1 MPANTVSPKD
11 TSADRSMTGT
21 PPVGP
26 TLPTPQAPPTPQTGP
41 IAPGAHQESE
51 HAGIARSGATP
62 ALHPSPERGTVLITG
77 ATGYVGG
84 RLAPLLLERG
94 WKVRALA
101 RNPAKLTGRPW
112 AAHPG
117 CDIVRGDMLDEPS
130 LREALRGCDAAFYL
144 VHSMNP
150 AVAAFADADRKAA
163 YCMVRALQA
172 LRGTQDALPRVI
184 YLSGLLP
191 PETDTDGHGA
201 SRVSEHLRSRAE
213 VGEILA
219 LADAP
224 LTVLRAAQIIGSGSA
239 SFEIIRYL
247 ADRLPVMI
255 TPRWVHMQCQP
266 IAISNVL
273 EYLAGCLDH
282 PETAGQAYDI
292 GGPDV
297 LSYRELFDIYAR
309 QAGLRRRLI
318 IPVPFLTPELSAH
331 WLHLVTPVPVALARP
346 LIHGLRQRVVCGETR
361 IRDIIPQDLLPCDES
376 IRRALDR
383 LRTHAVPTRWTDA
396 GSPAV
401 PEWVVCGDAD
411 YAGGHLLGEGWGVR
425 LAATPEAVWKPV
437 ERIGGDTG
445 WYQDNTLWRL
455 RGLLDTLVGGPGL
468 RRGRRDPDVL
478 RTGDALDFW
487 RVLDV
492 QPGKRLLLLAE
503 MKVPGDALLEFVVRP
518 IADADP
524 AHAEG
529 GTRTGAPA
537 TELWMQSWFLPRGL
551 AGLAYWY
558 VLLPVHGRIFR
569 GMLAAIAT
577 ATGAPVLRVPFRLP
591 AQRNFACALPG
602 VSPTRSSSPS

>member
-1 MPANTVSPKD
+1 MPANTTP
-11 TSADRSMTGT
+11 TQGASATDSWSGT
-21 PPVGP
+21 PSGGHPGP
-26 TLPTPQAPPTPQTGP
+26 
-41 IAPGAHQESE
+41 E
-51 HAGIARSGATP
+51 HAGAAGSGAAP
-62 ALHPSPERGTVLITG
+62 APHTTSKRGTVLITG

-94 WKVRALA
+94 WHVRALA
-101 RNPAKLTGRPW
+101 RNPAKLAGRPW
-112 AAHPG
+112 TTHPG

-130 LREALRGCDAAFYL
+130 LREALRGCNAVFYL

-163 YCMVRALQA
+163 YCMVRALQS
-172 LRGTQDALPRVI
+172 LRGVQDVLPRVI

-191 PETDTDGHGA
+191 PETGKEEHGA

-247 ADRLPVMI
+247 VDRLPVMI

-292 GGPDV
+292 GGPDIP
-297 LSYRELFDIYAR
+297 SYRELFDIYAR
-309 QAGLRRRLI
+309 EAGLRRRLI

-361 IRDIIPQDLLPCDES
+361 IRDIIPQDLLPCDEA

-401 PEWVVCGDAD
+401 PEWVACGDAE
-411 YAGGHLLGEGWGVR
+411 YAGGHLLGDGWGVR
-425 LAATPEAVWKPV
+425 LAATPEDVWKPV

-468 RRGRRDPDVL
+468 RRGRRDPETL

-518 IADADP
+518 VSDAEHGDDAGATP
-524 AHAEG
+524 
-529 GTRTGAPA
+529 TGAQA

-558 VLLPVHGRIFR
+558 ALLPVHGRIFR
-569 GMLAAIAT
+569 GMLASIAT
-577 ATGAPVLRVPFRLP
+577 ATGAPVLRPPFRLP

-602 VSPTRSSSPS
+602 APDGKSSSAS

>member
-1 MPANTVSPKD
+1 MPEHTAPTQD
-11 TSADRSMTGT
+11 TSTHDAG
-21 PPVGP
+21 
-26 TLPTPQAPPTPQTGP
+26 TGP
-41 IAPGAHQESE
+41 IPDDDAH
-51 HAGIARSGATP
+51 TDTM
-62 ALHPSPERGTVLITG
+62 PSPHTSPSRGTVLITG

-94 WKVRALA
+94 WNVRALA
-101 RNPAKLTGRPW
+101 RNPAKLAGRPW

-117 CDIVRGDMLDEPS
+117 CTIVRGDMLDEPS

-172 LRGTQDALPRVI
+172 LRGTQRTLPRLI
-184 YLSGLLP
+184 YLSGLSGLSGLLP
-191 PETDTDGHGA
+191 PEKDAGGHGA

-247 ADRLPVMI
+247 VDRLPVMI

-361 IRDIIPQDLLPCDES
+361 IRDIIPQDLLPCDKA

-401 PEWVVCGDAD
+401 PEWVACGDAD
-411 YAGGHLLGEGWGVR
+411 YAGGHLLGDGWGVQ

-455 RGLLDTLVGGPGL
+455 RGLLDTLAGGPGL
-468 RRGRRDPDVL
+468 RRGRRDPETL

-518 IADADP
+518 DDDAAQSPADDSTP
-524 AHAEG
+524 MD
-529 GTRTGAPA
+529 TPT

-558 VLLPVHGRIFR
+558 ALLPVHGRIFR
-569 GMLAAIAT
+569 GMLAAIAA
-577 ATGAPVLRVPFRLP
+577 ATGAPVLRPPFRLP
-591 AQRNFACALPG
+591 AQRNLACALPG
-602 VSPTRSSSPS
+602 VPTAKSSSPS

>member
-1 MPANTVSPKD
+1 MPAST
-11 TSADRSMTGT
+11 
-21 PPVGP
+21 
-26 TLPTPQAPPTPQTGP
+26 APPKGTSTPDSLTDTAP
-41 IAPGAHQESE
+41 PLPVPPAASIMPAAPGQFPVLE
-51 HAGIARSGATP
+51 HAGAAGTGAVHAP
-62 ALHPSPERGTVLITG
+62 HASQKRGTVLITG

-94 WKVRALA
+94 WNVRALA
-101 RNPAKLTGRPW
+101 RNPAKLAGRPW
-112 AAHPG
+112 AAHPD
-117 CDIVRGDMLDEPS
+117 CTIVRGDMLDEPS

-172 LRGTQDALPRVI
+172 LRGTQSALPRVI

-191 PETDTDGHGA
+191 PETDTHGHGA

-247 ADRLPVMI
+247 VDRLPVMI

-297 LSYRELFDIYAR
+297 LSYRQLFDIYAR

-318 IPVPFLTPELSAH
+318 IPVPLLTPELSAH

-361 IRDIIPQDLLPCDES
+361 IRDIIPQVLLPCDEA
-376 IRRALDR
+376 IHRALDR

-396 GSPAV
+396 GSPTV
-401 PEWVVCGDAD
+401 PEWVACGDAE
-411 YAGGHLLGEGWGVR
+411 YAGGHLLGDGWGVR
-425 LAATPEAVWKPV
+425 LAATPEDVWKPV

-455 RGLLDTLVGGPGL
+455 RGLLDTLAGGPGL
-468 RRGRRDPDVL
+468 RRGRRDPETL

-518 IADADP
+518 VPDAE
-524 AHAEG
+524 HG
-529 GTRTGAPA
+529 GDAVATATGAAA

-558 VLLPVHGRIFR
+558 ALLPVHGRIFR

-577 ATGAPVLRVPFRLP
+577 ATGAPVLRPPFRLP

-602 VSPTRSSSPS
+602 VPPAKSSSSA

>member
-1 MPANTVSPKD
+1 MPANAEPPQGASPHD
-11 TSADRSMTGT
+11 AMTGAGLAT
-21 PPVGP
+21 QNIPGDLRKPGHADA
-26 TLPTPQAPPTPQTGP
+26 AP
-41 IAPGAHQESE
+41 SD
-51 HAGIARSGATP
+51 ATP
-62 ALHPSPERGTVLITG
+62 ALHASPNRGTVLITG

-94 WKVRALA
+94 WNVRALA
-101 RNPAKLTGRPW
+101 RTPAKLAGRPW

-117 CDIVRGDMLDEPS
+117 CEIVRGDMLDEPS

-163 YCMVRALQA
+163 YCMVRALQT
-172 LRGTQDALPRVI
+172 LRGTQPALPRVV

-191 PETDTDGHGA
+191 PEADTQGREA

-247 ADRLPVMI
+247 VDRLPVMI

-361 IRDIIPQDLLPCDES
+361 IRDIIPQDLLPCAEA

-401 PEWVVCGDAD
+401 PEWVACGDAD
-411 YAGGHLLGEGWGVR
+411 YAGGHLLGDGWGVR
-425 LAATPEAVWKPV
+425 LAATPESVWKPV

-455 RGLLDTLVGGPGL
+455 RGLLDTLAGGPGL
-468 RRGRRDPDVL
+468 RRGRRDPETL

-492 QPGKRLLLLAE
+492 HPGKRLLLLAE

-518 IADADP
+518 VHAAEHGGDAG
-524 AHAEG
+524 ATA
-529 GTRTGAPA
+529 TGAA
-537 TELWMQSWFLPRGL
+537 TTELWMQSWFLPRGL

-558 VLLPVHGRIFR
+558 ALLPVHGRIFR
-569 GMLAAIAT
+569 GMLAAIAA
-577 ATGAPVLRVPFRLP
+577 ATGAPVLRPPFRLP

-602 VSPTRSSSPS
+602 VPAAKSSSPS

>member
-1 MPANTVSPKD
+1 MA
-11 TSADRSMTGT
+11 AHA
-21 PPVGP
+21 
-26 TLPTPQAPPTPQTGP
+26 APPHAPPQPDTTAASPGNAGGGLPGP
-41 IAPGAHQESE
+41 ELADA
-51 HAGIARSGATP
+51 A
-62 ALHPSPERGTVLITG
+62 HPSPSRERGTVLVTG

-94 WKVRALA
+94 WNVRALA
-101 RNPAKLTGRPW
+101 RNPAKLAGRPW

-117 CDIVRGDMLDEPS
+117 CDIVHGDMLDETS
-130 LREALRGCDAAFYL
+130 LREALRGCDAVFYL

-172 LRGTQDALPRVI
+172 LRGAQDALPRVI
-184 YLSGLLP
+184 YLSGLSGLLP
-191 PETDTDGHGA
+191 PDAAREGHGA

-219 LADAP
+219 LSDAP

-247 ADRLPVMI
+247 VDRLPVMI

-309 QAGLRRRLI
+309 EAGLRRRLI

-361 IRDIIPQDLLPCDES
+361 IRDIMPQALLPCAEA

-383 LRTHAVPTRWTDA
+383 LRTQSVPTRWADA
-396 GSPAV
+396 GNPAV
-401 PEWVVCGDAD
+401 PEWVACGDAD
-411 YAGGHLLGEGWGVR
+411 YAGGHLLGDGWGVR
-425 LAATPEAVWKPV
+425 LAATPDDVWRPV

-445 WYQDNTLWRL
+445 WYQDDALWRL
-455 RGLLDTLVGGPGL
+455 RGLVDTLAGGPGL
-468 RRGRRDPDVL
+468 RRGRRDPETL

-503 MKVPGDALLEFVVRP
+503 MKVPGDALLEFMVRP
-518 IADADP
+518 V
-524 AHAEG
+524 AEAAYGHDDGATLTG
-529 GTRTGAPA
+529 GPA

-551 AGLAYWY
+551 AGLAYWHA
-558 VLLPVHGRIFR
+558 LLPVHGRIFR
-569 GMLAAIAT
+569 GMLAAIAA
-577 ATGAPVLRVPFRLP
+577 ATGKPVLRPPFRLP

-602 VSPTRSSSPS
+602 VPTAKSSPAS

>member
-1 MPANTVSPKD
+1 MVAHAV
-11 TSADRSMTGT
+11 
-21 PPVGP
+21 PP
-26 TLPTPQAPPTPQTGP
+26 
-41 IAPGAHQESE
+41 H
-51 HAGIARSGATP
+51 ATP
-62 ALHPSPERGTVLITG
+62 HPDIAAASPGNAGGGLPDPELADAAHPSPSRVRGTVLVTG

-94 WKVRALA
+94 WNVRALA
-101 RNPAKLTGRPW
+101 RNPAKLAGRPW
-112 AAHPG
+112 AAHPR
-117 CDIVRGDMLDEPS
+117 CTIVPGDVLDEAS
-130 LREALRGCDAAFYL
+130 LREAMRGCDAVFYL

-163 YCMVRALQA
+163 YCMVRTLQA
-172 LRGTQDALPRVI
+172 LRGTQTALPRVI

-191 PETDTDGHGA
+191 PETDAGGHGA

-219 LADAP
+219 LSDAP

-247 ADRLPVMI
+247 VDRLPVMI

-309 QAGLRRRLI
+309 EAGLRRRLI
-318 IPVPFLTPELSAH
+318 IPVPLLTPELSAH

-361 IRDIIPQDLLPCDES
+361 IRDIIPQDLLPCAEA

-383 LRTHAVPTRWTDA
+383 LRTHAVPTRWADA

-401 PEWVVCGDAD
+401 PEWVACGDAD
-411 YAGGHLLGEGWGVR
+411 YAGGHLLGDGWGVR
-425 LAATPEAVWKPV
+425 LAATPDDVWKPV

-445 WYQDNTLWRL
+445 WYQDDALWRL
-455 RGLLDTLVGGPGL
+455 RGLVDTLVGGPGL
-468 RRGRRDPDVL
+468 RRGRRDPETL

-503 MKVPGDALLEFVVRP
+503 MKVPGDALLEFMVRP
-518 IADADP
+518 VAEA
-524 AHAEG
+524 AHAPAD
-529 GTRTGAPA
+529 GATSADGPA

-558 VLLPVHGRIFR
+558 ALLPVHGRIFR
-569 GMLAAIAT
+569 GMLAAIAA
-577 ATGAPVLRVPFRLP
+577 ATGKPVLRPPFRLP
-591 AQRNFACALPG
+591 PQRNFACALPG
-602 VSPTRSSSPS
+602 APAAKSPSAS

>member
-1 MPANTVSPKD
+1 
-11 TSADRSMTGT
+11 
-21 PPVGP
+21 
-26 TLPTPQAPPTPQTGP
+26 
-41 IAPGAHQESE
+41 
-51 HAGIARSGATP
+51 
-62 ALHPSPERGTVLITG
+62 TG

-94 WKVRALA
+94 WNVRALA
-101 RNPAKLTGRPW
+101 RNPAKLAGRPW

-117 CDIVRGDMLDEPS
+117 CTIVPGDVLDEAS
-130 LREALRGCDAAFYL
+130 LREALRGCDAVFYL

-172 LRGTQDALPRVI
+172 LRDGRHATPRVI

-191 PETDTDGHGA
+191 PETDTHGHGA

-219 LADAP
+219 LSDSP

-247 ADRLPVMI
+247 VDRLPVMI

-292 GGPDV
+292 GGPEV

-309 QAGLRRRLI
+309 EAGLRRRLI

-361 IRDIIPQDLLPCDES
+361 IRDIIPQDLLPCAEA

-383 LRTHAVPTRWTDA
+383 LRTHAVPTRWADA

-401 PEWVVCGDAD
+401 PEWVACGDAD
-411 YAGGHLLGEGWGVR
+411 YAGGHLLGDGWGVR
-425 LAATPEAVWKPV
+425 LAATPDDVWKPV

-445 WYQDNTLWRL
+445 WYQDDALWRL

-468 RRGRRDPDVL
+468 RRGRRDPETL

-518 IADADP
+518 VPDAE
-524 AHAEG
+524 HG
-529 GTRTGAPA
+529 GDAGATATDAAA

-558 VLLPVHGRIFR
+558 ALLPVHGRIFR

-577 ATGAPVLRVPFRLP
+577 ATGKPVLRPPFRLP
-591 AQRNFACALPG
+591 PQRNFACALPG
-602 VSPTRSSSPS
+602 VPAAKSSSAS